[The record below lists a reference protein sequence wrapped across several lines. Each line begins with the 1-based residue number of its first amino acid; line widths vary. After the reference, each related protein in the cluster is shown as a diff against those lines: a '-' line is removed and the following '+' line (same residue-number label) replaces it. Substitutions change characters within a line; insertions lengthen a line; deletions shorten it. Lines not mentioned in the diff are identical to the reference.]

1 MKSKKTK
8 KQPQKQIKTSGVI
21 EFDAYY
27 FSLWGE
33 RWEALRRALL
43 EPEIQVLRW
52 NRWALNELNSP
63 PGEDFLPG
71 CTLRPLDFR
80 GPGRTPSGL
89 LDCYVM
95 DPASVIAARCLPVQD
110 GDLVLDLC
118 AAPGGKTLILA
129 ENLVQ
134 SGELVANELSP
145 ERRGR
150 LQKVIQNYIPR
161 EVRERVWVKGQD
173 GSRWGLKQ
181 PSHFGAVLID
191 APCSGERHLLE
202 NPSELEL
209 WSPKRGEGLAHRQY
223 ALLCSAFMSTA
234 PGGYFLY
241 STCSINAVEN
251 EEVVRKFVKKKTGFE
266 IRSPSG
272 LNFAAL
278 RGLNFAAPRGP
289 EQREFGQVFLP
300 DQCGFG
306 PLYFC
311 LFQKA
316 E

>member
-1 MKSKKTK
+1 MANK
-8 KQPQKQIKTSGVI
+8 PSGMAG
-21 EFDAYY
+21 FDAYY
-27 FSLWGE
+27 SSLWGE
-33 RWEALRRALL
+33 RWESLRRSLL

-52 NRWALNELNSP
+52 NRWVLSELDLLP
-63 PGEDFLPG
+63 ADDFLKG
-71 CTLRPLDFR
+71 CARRPSDFA
-80 GPGRTPSGL
+80 GPGRTHSGL

-95 DPASVIAARCLPVQD
+95 DPASVIAARCLPVKD

-161 EVRERVWVKGQD
+161 EARERIWVRGQD

-181 PSHFGAVLID
+181 PNHYDAVLID

-202 NPSELEL
+202 NPTELDS
-209 WSPKRGEGLAHRQY
+209 WSPKRGESLAHRQY
-223 ALLCSAFMSTA
+223 ALLCSAFMATA

-241 STCSINAVEN
+241 STCSINTVEN
-251 EEVVRKFVKKKTGFE
+251 EAVVRKFVKKKSGFQ
-266 IRSPSG
+266 IQTPLG
-272 LNFAAL
+272 LNLAAAGSDL
-278 RGLNFAAPRGP
+278 TTPAGSDHTTSLGP
-289 EQREFGQVFLP
+289 EQREFGQIFLP

-311 LFQKA
+311 LFQKKA
-316 E
+316 

>member
-1 MKSKKTK
+1 MPREK
-8 KQPQKQIKTSGVI
+8 GLAA
-21 EFDAYY
+21 FDSYY
-27 FSLWGE
+27 SSLWGE
-33 RWEALRRALL
+33 RWGAIRRCLL

-52 NRWALNELNSP
+52 NRWAFSELESP
-63 PGEDFLPG
+63 PAGSFLEG
-71 CTLRPLDFR
+71 CTRKPPHYA

-95 DPASVIAARCLPVQD
+95 DPASVMAARCLPVKD

-118 AAPGGKTLILA
+118 AAPGGKALILA
-129 ENLVQ
+129 EKLVQ
-134 SGELVANELSP
+134 AGELIANEVSA

-161 EVRERVWVKGQD
+161 EVRERIWVKGQD

-181 PSHFGAVLID
+181 SNYFDAVLID

-202 NPSELEL
+202 NPMELDS

-223 ALLCSAFMSTA
+223 ALLCSAFMATA

-251 EEVVRKFVKKKTGFE
+251 EDLVRKFVKKKSGFQ
-266 IRSPSG
+266 IRAPVEANFLTSLGQEDSG
-272 LNFAAL
+272 IQL
-278 RGLNFAAPRGP
+278 RP
-289 EQREFGQVFLP
+289 EPMEFGHLFLP

-311 LFQKA
+311 LFQK